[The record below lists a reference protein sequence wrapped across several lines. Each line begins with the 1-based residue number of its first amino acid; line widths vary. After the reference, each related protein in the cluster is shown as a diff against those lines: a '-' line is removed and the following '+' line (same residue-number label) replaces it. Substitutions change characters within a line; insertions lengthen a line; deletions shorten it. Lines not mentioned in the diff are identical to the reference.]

1 MCQCIVLL
9 TFHDSM
15 KRFTGMRSCSSKVS
29 ASMWSLCVFVVWEV
43 AFNGDRRRCI
53 YYLAMSLIA
62 YFNLHPRDTLR
73 THTCVYITRRA
84 TPAKLQ
90 AISSSTCPCSDSFYP
105 QHLDRSDS
113 ASPVASFPRLTEHA
127 NKKPRSCSTVYVC
140 RVARV
145 FAVVAH
151 GGRTAS
157 HVGVRDAFECHQD
170 FIASE
175 RW

>member
-1 MCQCIVLL
+1 
-9 TFHDSM
+9 
-15 KRFTGMRSCSSKVS
+15 
-29 ASMWSLCVFVVWEV
+29 MWALCGFAIREA

-62 YFNLHPRDTLR
+62 YFNLHPRGTLR
-73 THTCVYITRRA
+73 THACVYISRRA

-90 AISSSTCPCSDSFYP
+90 AISSSTCSCSDSCYP
-105 QHLDRSDS
+105 LRLNRPDS

-127 NKKPRSCSTVYVC
+127 NKKPRSCSIVCVC
-140 RVARV
+140 RAARV

-151 GGRTAS
+151 GGLTAS
-157 HVGVRDAFECHQD
+157 RLGVRDAFERHQD